1 MNEYDYDD
9 EILDRE
15 QEEVR
20 EIDLPAVVRN
30 WEKVATSY
38 SRYNNI
44 PAIIGFYSLLG
55 DLAKNMVEIPFGPTS
70 TDTRV
75 HFCWIQTARTG
86 KTTLISYV
94 LNPVAK
100 EIFKELEDD
109 PYVESKVLNF
119 ADYTTA
125 ALVGTYYENK
135 KFVEDPEKI
144 LQIFNDEETKL
155 STLLDDGDITQAEYL
170 TKLEEAEKLRDLAKE
185 RWIIEYGPIHGQGL
199 WFADEFEG
207 SGVFKD
213 KSHKE
218 NMNIVFQTL
227 MNNFHNGSNIYHRI
241 LTGKPTIPL
250 DSRYTIIACT
260 FPPEYM
266 LKTVAQKG
274 ILQRFLPYIWT
285 VPDDIVTSMRKE
297 VIRGFGTRAE
307 TQGPPLHLTKGIL
320 DIYRLLKRRFESVG
334 KDRDKTIVYSASAK
348 DVLDMEYDAV
358 LRYIDNLRPEIRN
371 VVRLFEM
378 NLLEYMGKL
387 AVLSTIAMA
396 PSISKEEDR
405 YIVHSQNVRQGA
417 NIVRKCYTALVSW
430 LEEAI
435 KQDKKVFAEKSFF
448 KEFQQ
453 AYQVAL
459 TRAKPQETI
468 DGGYVWKQLFR
479 QVAEEIMQCSQDTV
493 YKRMNKIS
501 QLFEIKKKGRQA
513 YLKPK
518 EQEG

>member
-30 WEKVATSY
+30 WEKAATSY

-109 PYVESKVLNF
+109 PYVKSKVLNF

-135 KFVEDPEKI
+135 KFVEDPNKI

-155 STLLDDGDITQAEYL
+155 ATQLGSEEITQAEYL

-185 RWIIEYGPIHGQGL
+185 RWIIEYGPIHGDGI

-227 MNNFHNGSNIYHRI
+227 MNNFHNGSNIYPRI
-241 LTGKPTIPL
+241 LTGKPTIFL

-266 LKTVAQKG
+266 LKTVAEKG

-307 TQGPPLHLTKGIL
+307 TQGPPLHLKQGIL
-320 DIYRLLKRRFESVG
+320 EIYKLLKRRFESVD

-348 DVLDMEYDAV
+348 DVLDMEYDNI

-387 AVLSTIAMA
+387 AVLSTIAMS
-396 PSISKEEDR
+396 PSISREEDR
-405 YIVHSQNVRQGA
+405 FIVHSQNIRQGA
-417 NIVRKCYTALVSW
+417 YIVRKCYTALVEW
-430 LEEAI
+430 LENAMKENR
-435 KQDKKVFAEKSFF
+435 KVFKEKSNF

-453 AYQVAL
+453 AYQLAL
-459 TRAKPQETI
+459 DRAKPQETMA
-468 DGGYVWKQLFR
+468 GGYVWKKNVL
-479 QVAEEIMQCSQDTV
+479 AEASKILKVSPASTYRKFE
-493 YKRMNKIS
+493 KIS
-501 QLFEIKKKGRQA
+501 EFFSTTKKGKQA
-513 YLKPK
+513 YIRLKTT
-518 EQEG
+518 EE

>member
-1 MNEYDYDD
+1 MNEYEYND

-15 QEEVR
+15 EKEVK
-20 EIDLPAVVRN
+20 EVDLPAIVRN
-30 WEKVATSY
+30 WEKVATGY

-70 TDTRV
+70 VDTRI

-86 KTTLISYV
+86 KTTLIMYV

-100 EIFKELEDD
+100 EIYKELEDD
-109 PYVESKVLNF
+109 PYVKSEVLSF

-125 ALVGTYYENK
+125 ALVGTYFENK
-135 KFVEDPEKI
+135 KYIDDEEKI
-144 LQIFNDEETKL
+144 QKIYDDEEVRL
-155 STLLDDGDITQAEYL
+155 STLLEDEELTQREYL
-170 TKLEEAEKLRDLAKE
+170 KGLEDAEEKRNNSKE
-185 RWIIEYGPIHGQGL
+185 RWVIEYGPIHGEGM

-250 DSRYTIIACT
+250 NSRYTIMACT
-260 FPPEYM
+260 FPPEH
-266 LKTVAQKG
+266 LFKTVAEKG

-285 VPDDIVTSMRKE
+285 VPDDIVTEMRRE
-297 VIRGFGTRAE
+297 VIQGFGTRSE
-307 TQGPPLHLTKGIL
+307 TQGPPLHLKKGVL
-320 DIYRLLKRRFESVG
+320 EIYKLLRRRFEEVE
-334 KDRDKTIVYSASAK
+334 KDKDKTIVYSASAK
-348 DVLDMEYDAV
+348 DVLDMEYDNV

-387 AVLSTIAMA
+387 AVLNSIAMA
-396 PSISKEEDR
+396 PSISQEDNR
-405 YIVHSQNVRQGA
+405 FIVHAQNVRQGA
-417 NIVRKCYTALVSW
+417 YVVRKCYTALVSW
-430 LEEAI
+430 LEDAI
-435 KQDKKVFAEKSFF
+435 TDNKKVFKEKSNF
-448 KEFQQ
+448 KDFQQ
-453 AYQVAL
+453 AYQLAL
-459 TRAKPQETI
+459 DRAKPQETME
-468 DGGYVWKQLFR
+468 GGYVWKKIFLEEAIKILKVSQATAFR
-479 QVAEEIMQCSQDTV
+479 KLD
-493 YKRMNKIS
+493 KIS
-501 QLFEIKKKGRQA
+501 ELFESKKKGKQA
-513 YLKPK
+513 FIKIK
-518 EQEG
+518 KQEE